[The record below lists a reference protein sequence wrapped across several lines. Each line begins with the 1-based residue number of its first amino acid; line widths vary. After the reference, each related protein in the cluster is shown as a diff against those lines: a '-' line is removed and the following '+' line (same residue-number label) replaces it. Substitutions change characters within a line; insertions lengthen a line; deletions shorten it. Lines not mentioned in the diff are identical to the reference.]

1 MIWNWDLLKFLCW
14 CLPEWKKKFQVYV
27 DVFNFTIGSVLNQED
42 DKSFDHLIYFAS
54 RQLVATKINYTTTK
68 REALGMIYS
77 SSKL

>member
-1 MIWNWDLLKFLCW
+1 
-14 CLPEWKKKFQVYV
+14 V